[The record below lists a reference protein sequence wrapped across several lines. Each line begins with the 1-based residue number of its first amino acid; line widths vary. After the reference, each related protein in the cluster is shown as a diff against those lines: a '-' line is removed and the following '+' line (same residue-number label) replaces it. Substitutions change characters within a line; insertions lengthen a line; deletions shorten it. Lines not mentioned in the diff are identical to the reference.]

1 MWGIWGLW
9 CQPELRSN
17 TLSIQYSVTGAPVAI
32 GTYLSLTIGLG
43 LTSLYLGVH
52 HDGTLPV
59 DDLLGS
65 SLLGSTFA
73 KDRIKDF
80 QGPAHWLT
88 MAIAGAASPG
98 FIIASWQT
106 YLVYWA
112 YALLSLSI
120 NLPRT
125 LEIVNYMLRAVI
137 FTLNGRAIWLLVA
150 LLVRA
155 YPKQSA
161 HAVFIEFV
169 NQSGWS
175 SDGLVFFLA
184 LLPAYA
190 AFAGLDNATHLTDEL
205 ENPQKQS
212 LLDPIGG
219 QTMIQLMLNAFHSLP
234 LTLATTAI
242 MIYSFFVSSAAS
254 MITWSRLYW
263 SFSREGSMPF
273 SRTMSKLTSRDNLPI
288 YAICRNTVLLI
299 AIGAISIGS
308 TTAMNA
314 LLGAANI
321 CIITAMVTAF
331 ALPLYKGRK
340 TFDQNRWFNLG
351 RWVAPASMDWACV
364 VFGGVVVIATIY
376 WLAILSRRRV
386 SD

>member
-1 MWGIWGLW
+1 MGW
-9 CQPELRSN
+9 
-17 TLSIQYSVTGAPVAI
+17 
-32 GTYLSLTIGLG
+32 LTNAGWFFI
-43 LTSLYLGVH
+43 TAATVLY
-52 HDGTLPV
+52 T
-59 DDLLGS
+59 
-65 SLLGSTFA
+65 A
-73 KDRIKDF
+73 
-80 QGPAHWLT
+80 QLT
-88 MAIAGAASPG
+88 MAIVGAASPG
-98 FIIASWQT
+98 FIIAPWQT
-106 YLVYWA
+106 YLVYCA

-125 LEIVNYMLRAVI
+125 FKIVNYMLRAVI
-137 FTLNGRAIWLLVA
+137 FTLNGTAIWLLVA

-190 AFAGLDNATHLTDEL
+190 ALAGLDNATHLTDEL
-205 ENPQKQS
+205 ENPQKQVPQVIIGSFFMNFFTALPMIVVYQFCNVDPQS

-219 QTMIQLMLNAFHSLP
+219 QPMIQLMLNAFHSLP
-234 LTLATTAI
+234 LTIATTAI
-242 MIYSFFVSSAAS
+242 VIYSFFVSSAAS

-288 YAICRNTVLLI
+288 YAICWNTVLLI

-308 TTAMNA
+308 TTAVCC
-314 LLGAANI
+314 G
-321 CIITAMVTAF
+321 F
-331 ALPLYKGRK
+331 LY
-340 TFDQNRWFNLG
+340 T
-351 RWVAPASMDWACV
+351 
-364 VFGGVVVIATIY
+364 
-376 WLAILSRRRV
+376 
-386 SD
+386 

>member
-1 MWGIWGLW
+1 
-9 CQPELRSN
+9 
-17 TLSIQYSVTGAPVAI
+17 
-32 GTYLSLTIGLG
+32 
-43 LTSLYLGVH
+43 
-52 HDGTLPV
+52 
-59 DDLLGS
+59 
-65 SLLGSTFA
+65 
-73 KDRIKDF
+73 
-80 QGPAHWLT
+80 

-137 FTLNGRAIWLLVA
+137 FTLNGTAIWLLVA

-169 NQSGWS
+169 NQSGRS

-234 LTLATTAI
+234 LTIATTAM

-299 AIGAISIGS
+299 ANGAISIGS

-321 CIITAMVTAF
+321 CIITAMVTAL

-351 RWVAPASMDWACV
+351 RWGNPI
-364 VFGGVVVIATIY
+364 F
-376 WLAILSRRRV
+376 WLATL
-386 SD
+386 

>member
-9 CQPELRSN
+9 G
-17 TLSIQYSVTGAPVAI
+17 IQYSVTGAPVAI
-32 GTYLSLTIGLG
+32 GTYLSVTIGLG
-43 LTSLYLGVH
+43 GSPAYIWGFIMMGLFQLTTCLAVAELASAIPH
-52 HDGTLPV
+52 
-59 DDLLGS
+59 S
-65 SLLGSTFA
+65 S
-73 KDRIKDF
+73 
-80 QGPAHWLT
+80 
-88 MAIAGAASPG
+88 ASPG
-98 FIIASWQT
+98 FIIAPWQT
-106 YLVYWA
+106 YLVYFA

-125 LEIVNYMLRAVI
+125 FKVVNYMLRAVI
-137 FTLNGRAIWLLVA
+137 FTLNGTAIWLLVA

-155 YPKQSA
+155 YPKQSS

-184 LLPAYA
+184 LLPAYG
-190 AFAGLDNATHLTDEL
+190 AFAGLDNATYLTDEL
-205 ENPQKQS
+205 EVPQVIIGSFFMNSFTALPMIVVYQFCNGDLQS

-219 QTMIQLMLNAFHSLP
+219 QPMIQLMLNAFHSLP
-234 LTLATTAI
+234 LTIATTAI

-263 SFSREGSMPF
+263 SFSREGPMPF

-288 YAICRNTVLLI
+288 YAICWNTVLLI

-331 ALPLYKGRK
+331 ALSLYKGRK
-340 TFDQNRWFNLG
+340 TFDQNHWFNLG
-351 RWVAPASMDWACV
+351 RWGDPI
-364 VFGGVVVIATIY
+364 F
-376 WLAILSRRRV
+376 WLATL
-386 SD
+386 

>member
-1 MWGIWGLW
+1 
-9 CQPELRSN
+9 
-17 TLSIQYSVTGAPVAI
+17 VK
-32 GTYLSLTIGLG
+32 
-43 LTSLYLGVH
+43 
-52 HDGTLPV
+52 
-59 DDLLGS
+59 
-65 SLLGSTFA
+65 LGSTFA
-73 KDRIKDF
+73 KDRIKIF
-80 QGPAHWLT
+80 QGPAHWVTILAPPRYGQSLGFIMGWLTNAGWFFITAATVLYTAQLT
-88 MAIAGAASPG
+88 MAIVGAASPG
-98 FIIASWQT
+98 FIIAPWQT
-106 YLVYWA
+106 YLVYCA

-125 LEIVNYMLRAVI
+125 FKIVNYMLRAVI
-137 FTLNGRAIWLLVA
+137 FTLNGTAIWLLVA

-190 AFAGLDNATHLTDEL
+190 ALAGLDNATHLTDEL
-205 ENPQKQS
+205 ENPQKQVPQVIIGSFFMNFFTALPMIVVYQFCNVDPES

-219 QTMIQLMLNAFHSLP
+219 QPMIQLMLNAFHSLP
-234 LTLATTAI
+234 LTIATTAI
-242 MIYSFFVSSAAS
+242 MIYGFFVSSAAS

-288 YAICRNTVLLI
+288 YAICWNTVLLI

-308 TTAMNA
+308 TTAVRC
-314 LLGAANI
+314 GFHY
-321 CIITAMVTAF
+321 T
-331 ALPLYKGRK
+331 
-340 TFDQNRWFNLG
+340 
-351 RWVAPASMDWACV
+351 
-364 VFGGVVVIATIY
+364 
-376 WLAILSRRRV
+376 
-386 SD
+386 